1 MLVFMYIWYGKGIFF
16 VDIPC
21 TQDWLIDWLDSV
33 YDVSAI
39 FQTYNGGVHKMSISS
54 ISTENG
60 ECMVV
65 CIGYQFTNKNK

>member
-1 MLVFMYIWYGKGIFF
+1 MGKVCFF

-33 YDVSAI
+33 YAVSAI
-39 FQTYNGGVHKMSISS
+39 FQTYNGSVHKMS

-65 CIGYQFTNKNK
+65 YIGYQCTNINE